1 MAHPAIAFLV
11 LNLCTGL
18 LAPARRIRAPQALQ
32 AAADDATVLWL
43 HGDGVSNVYGAS
55 SPRPSP
61 AHAVVAAQLARRVGH
76 FDAKVRGTTDATAG
90 DVVIGLGV
98 TDVSKTKATLA
109 RLQPSC
115 FVADDECSSDVKALA
130 FCAGWTP
137 GAASLLDKLQKAL
150 PFTTKASRARLL
162 AQSEL
167 LLARGS
173 SEDALFA
180 ALFLVHALVRPCAVV
195 ASAINPI
202 WEKGVVRNIQEFK
215 TMADCCGPQ
224 IAAALSDPK
233 TKSAIDALNAV
244 RVRRPT
250 SVAAMAWG
258 SDASHHA
265 RPFLR
270 RSTCVTKSGR
280 TA

>member
-1 MAHPAIAFLV
+1 MKARALV
-11 LNLCTGL
+11 LLLSCQLSTAL
-18 LAPARRIRAPQALQ
+18 LAPARRVRTPQALR
-32 AAADDATVLWL
+32 AVSDDATVLFL
-43 HGDGVSNVYGAS
+43 HGDGASNVYGAS
-55 SPRPSP
+55 SPRPNP
-61 AHAVVAAQLARRVGH
+61 AHATVASQLARRVGH
-76 FDAKVRGTTDATAG
+76 FDAKVRGTTDAAAG

-98 TDVSKTKATLA
+98 TDASKTKATLA

-115 FVADDECSSDVKALA
+115 FVADDECSDDVRALA
-130 FCAGWTP
+130 FCAGWVP
-137 GAASLLDKLQKAL
+137 SAAGPLDQLQKML

-195 ASAINPI
+195 ASDINPS
-202 WEKGVVRNIQEFK
+202 WEKGVLRNLQEFK

-244 RVRRPT
+244 RVRRLT

-270 RSTCVTKSGR
+270 RSTCVTK
-280 TA
+280 

>member
-1 MAHPAIAFLV
+1 MIA
-11 LNLCTGL
+11 T
-18 LAPARRIRAPQALQ
+18 Q
-32 AAADDATVLWL
+32 
-43 HGDGVSNVYGAS
+43 
-55 SPRPSP
+55 
-61 AHAVVAAQLARRVGH
+61 
-76 FDAKVRGTTDATAG
+76 
-90 DVVIGLGV
+90 
-98 TDVSKTKATLA
+98 
-109 RLQPSC
+109 
-115 FVADDECSSDVKALA
+115 
-130 FCAGWTP
+130 
-137 GAASLLDKLQKAL
+137 
-150 PFTTKASRARLL
+150 
-162 AQSEL
+162 
-167 LLARGS
+167 
-173 SEDALFA
+173 
-180 ALFLVHALVRPCAVV
+180 VV
-195 ASAINPI
+195 ASDINPS

-270 RSTCVTKSGR
+270 RSTCVTKSGL

>member
-1 MAHPAIAFLV
+1 MVARTIALLV
-11 LNLCTGL
+11 LQLCTGL

-76 FDAKVRGTTDATAG
+76 FDAKVRGTTDAAG
-90 DVVIGLGV
+90 DVVIGLRRDGRLRKRRRRWRGSSRPASWP
-98 TDVSKTKATLA
+98 TTSA
-109 RLQPSC
+109 RRTSRSWRSARMDA
-115 FVADDECSSDVKALA
+115 V
-130 FCAGWTP
+130 
-137 GAASLLDKLQKAL
+137 AASLDKLQKAL

-180 ALFLVHALVRPCAVV
+180 ALFLVERLVRRS
-195 ASAINPI
+195 ASSRRTSILRGRRI
-202 WEKGVVRNIQEFK
+202 W
-215 TMADCCGPQ
+215 
-224 IAAALSDPK
+224 
-233 TKSAIDALNAV
+233 
-244 RVRRPT
+244 
-250 SVAAMAWG
+250 
-258 SDASHHA
+258 
-265 RPFLR
+265 
-270 RSTCVTKSGR
+270 
-280 TA
+280 